1 MQFIEKNS
9 FNLRAAVYS
18 LKKDS
23 TPLEFVIFPM
33 IHVGSR
39 EYYQE
44 ITRRLSTCDLLLV
57 EGVKSKKAA
66 ILTLS
71 YRCIKKIRRM
81 DLITQNEGIR
91 LDEFHNE
98 IKNTDMEE
106 NAFDERWSSFPITM
120 RLQLFILVPVCVLYL
135 FIFGTREALAENLA
149 LEDLP
154 SSEEVLFEDES
165 LSRLDTLVVDER
177 DRKLLE
183 HIARVNDE
191 RAETSQRIGV
201 LYGAFHMRSVMPFL
215 MQGLNYRVVKA
226 DWVKVFD
233 L

>member
-23 TPLEFVIFPM
+23 TALEFVVFPM

-44 ITRRLSTCDLLLV
+44 ITRRLSTCDLILV
-57 EGVKSKKAA
+57 EGLKSKKAT

-71 YRCIKKIRRM
+71 YRFIKKIRRM
-81 DLITQNEGIR
+81 DLITQYEGIR
-91 LDEFHNE
+91 LDEFRNE
-98 IKNTDMEE
+98 IKNTDMEA
-106 NAFDERWSSFPITM
+106 NAFDERWSSLPITL
-120 RLQLFILVPVCVLYL
+120 RLQLFVVVPFCVLYL
-135 FIFGTREALAENLA
+135 FLFGTREILAENLA

-154 SSEEVLFEDES
+154 SSDEVLQEDEDF
-165 LSRLDTLVVDER
+165 SRLDSLMVDER
-177 DRKLLE
+177 DRRLLE
-183 HIARVNDE
+183 HIASVNDE
-191 RAETSQRIGV
+191 RAQTSQRIGV

-215 MQGLNYRVVKA
+215 MKALNYRVVKA

>member
-23 TPLEFVIFPM
+23 TALEFVVFPM

-44 ITRRLSTCDLLLV
+44 ITRRLATCDLILV

-71 YRCIKKIRRM
+71 YRFIKKIRRM

-91 LDEFHNE
+91 LDEFRNE
-98 IKNTDMEE
+98 IKNTDMDE
-106 NAFDERWSSFPITM
+106 NAFDERWSSLPIAL

-135 FIFGTREALAENLA
+135 FIFGTRETLAENLA
-149 LEDLP
+149 IEDLP
-154 SSEEVLFEDES
+154 SADEVLFEDES
-165 LSRLDTLVVDER
+165 LSRLDSLVVDER

-191 RAETSQRIGV
+191 RAQTSQRVGV

-226 DWVKVFD
+226 EWVKVFD

>member
-23 TPLEFVIFPM
+23 TALEFVVFPM

-44 ITRRLSTCDLLLV
+44 ISRRLSTCDLILV
-57 EGVKSKKAA
+57 EGVKSKKMT

-71 YRCIKKIRRM
+71 YRFIKKIRRM
-81 DLITQNEGIR
+81 DLITQHEGIR
-91 LDEFHNE
+91 LDEFRNE
-98 IKNTDMEE
+98 IKNADMEG
-106 NAFDERWSSFPITM
+106 NAFDERWSSLPVAL
-120 RLQLFILVPVCVLYL
+120 RLQLFLIVPVFVVYL
-135 FIFGTREALAENLA
+135 FLFGTRETVADNLA
-149 LEDLP
+149 IEDLP
-154 SSEEVLFEDES
+154 SSEEDLSEDES
-165 LSRLDTLVVDER
+165 WRRLDSLVVDER
-177 DRKLLE
+177 DGQLIE
-183 HIARVNDE
+183 HIAKVADE
-191 RAETSQRIGV
+191 RAQTSQRVGI
-201 LYGAFHMRSVMPFL
+201 LYGAFHMRCVMPFL
-215 MQGLNYRVVKA
+215 MQKLNYRVVKA

>member
-23 TPLEFVIFPM
+23 NALEFVVFPM

-44 ITRRLSTCDLLLV
+44 ITRRLATCDLILV

-71 YRCIKKIRRM
+71 YRFIKKIRRM

-91 LDEFHNE
+91 LDEFRNE

-106 NAFDERWSSFPITM
+106 NAFDERWSSLPIAL
-120 RLQLFILVPVCVLYL
+120 RLQLFILVPVFVLYL
-135 FIFGTREALAENLA
+135 FIFGTREALAQNLA
-149 LEDLP
+149 IEDLP
-154 SSEEVLFEDES
+154 SDEEVLLEDES
-165 LSRLDTLVVDER
+165 LSRLDSLVIDER

-191 RAETSQRIGV
+191 RAQTSQRIGV
-201 LYGAFHMRSVMPFL
+201 LYGAFHMRSVMLFL

-226 DWVKVFD
+226 QWVKVFD

>member
-23 TPLEFVIFPM
+23 TALEFVIFPM

-44 ITRRLSTCDLLLV
+44 ITRRLSTCDLILV
-57 EGVKSKKAA
+57 EGLKSKKAT

-71 YRCIKKIRRM
+71 YRFIKKIRRM
-81 DLITQNEGIR
+81 DLITQYEGIR
-91 LDEFHNE
+91 LNEFRNE
-98 IKNTDMEE
+98 IKNTDMEGD
-106 NAFDERWSSFPITM
+106 AFDERWSSLPLTL
-120 RLQLFILVPVCVLYL
+120 RLQMFIIVPFCVLYL
-135 FIFGTREALAENLA
+135 FLFGTRETLAENLT
-149 LEDLP
+149 LDDLP
-154 SSEEVLFEDES
+154 SSEEVLLEDES
-165 LSRLDTLVVDER
+165 WSRLDSLMVGER

-183 HIARVNDE
+183 HIAIVNDE
-191 RAETSQRIGV
+191 RAQTSQRIGV
-201 LYGAFHMRSVMPFL
+201 LYGAFHMRCVMPFL
-215 MQGLNYRVVKA
+215 MQTLKYRVVKA

>member
-23 TPLEFVIFPM
+23 TALEFVVFPM
-33 IHVGSR
+33 IHIGSR

-44 ITRRLSTCDLLLV
+44 ITRRLATCDLILV
-57 EGVKSKKAA
+57 EGVKSKKAT

-71 YRCIKKIRRM
+71 YRFIKKIRRM

-91 LDEFHNE
+91 LDEFRNE
-98 IKNTDMEE
+98 ITNTDMEE
-106 NAFDERWSSFPITM
+106 NAFDERWSSLPIAL
-120 RLQLFILVPVCVLYL
+120 RLQLFILVPFCVLYL
-135 FIFGTREALAENLA
+135 FIFGTRKTLAENLA
-149 LEDLP
+149 IEDLP
-154 SSEEVLFEDES
+154 SAEEVLFEDES
-165 LSRLDTLVVDER
+165 LSRLDSLVVDER

-191 RAETSQRIGV
+191 RAQTSQRIGV

-226 DWVKVFD
+226 EWVKVFD